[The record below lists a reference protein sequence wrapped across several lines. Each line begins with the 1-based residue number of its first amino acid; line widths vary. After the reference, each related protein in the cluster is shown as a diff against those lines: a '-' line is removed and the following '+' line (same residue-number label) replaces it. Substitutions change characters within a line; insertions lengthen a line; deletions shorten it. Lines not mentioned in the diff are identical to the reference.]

1 MTSFKLVK
9 YIPRIKKKKSGLRK
23 LTRKVPTDRLL
34 KFERVFKAQKRI
46 PMSVFKAQRVLDEIR
61 WRYYEETVMIL
72 NIMPYQASYPILKVV
87 YSAAANATHY
97 RDFDKANLFITKAE
111 VSRSTIMKKFR
122 PRARGRSFP
131 IKKSMCHITIVLNIV
146 KKSKISIPSKK
157 I

>member
-23 LTRKVPTDRLL
+23 LARKVPTDRLL

-72 NIMPYQASYPILKVV
+72 NLMPYRASYPILKLV

-97 RDFDKANLFITKAE
+97 RDFYKANLFITMA
-111 VSRSTIMKKFR
+111 
-122 PRARGRSFP
+122 
-131 IKKSMCHITIVLNIV
+131 KS
-146 KKSKISIPSKK
+146 SS
-157 I
+157 

>member
-9 YIPRIKKKKSGLRK
+9 YTPRIKKKKGLRK
-23 LTRKVPTDRLL
+23 LARKVPTDPLL

-46 PMSVFKAQRVLDEIR
+46 HMSVFKAQRVLDEIR

-72 NIMPYQASYPILKVV
+72 NLMPYRASYPILKLV

-97 RDFDKANLFITKAE
+97 RDFDKTNLFITKAE

-122 PRARGRSFP
+122 PRARGRSFS
-131 IKKSMCHITIVLNIV
+131 IKKTMCNITIVLNIV
-146 KKSKISIPSKK
+146 KKSK
-157 I
+157 

>member
-9 YIPRIKKKKSGLRK
+9 YTPRIKKKKSGLRK
-23 LTRKVPTDRLL
+23 LARKVPTDRLL

-46 PMSVFKAQRVLDEIR
+46 HMSVFKVQRVLDEIR

-72 NIMPYQASYPILKVV
+72 NLMPYRASYPILKLV

-111 VSRSTIMKKFR
+111 AVSREKKLR
-122 PRARGRSFP
+122 VPNAS
-131 IKKSMCHITIVLNIV
+131 KKVDF
-146 KKSKISIPSKK
+146 PSKQFALK
-157 I
+157 LIIAAIQFELSMEY

>member
-23 LTRKVPTDRLL
+23 LARKVPTDRLL
-34 KFERVFKAQKRI
+34 KFERVFKAQKLI

-61 WRYYEETVMIL
+61 WRYYEQTVMIMNL
-72 NIMPYQASYPILKVV
+72 MPYRASYPILKLV

-97 RDFDKANLFITKAE
+97 RDFDKANLFITEAE
-111 VSRSTIMKKFR
+111 VSRSTIMKNFFR
-122 PRARGRSFP
+122 PQARGRSFP
-131 IKKSMCHITIVLNIV
+131 IKKHVSYNNCT
-146 KKSKISIPSKK
+146 KISIPSKK

>member
-23 LTRKVPTDRLL
+23 LARKVPTDRLL
-34 KFERVFKAQKRI
+34 KFERVFKAQKSI

-72 NIMPYQASYPILKVV
+72 NLMPYRASYPILKLV

-146 KKSKISIPSKK
+146 KKSK
-157 I
+157 

>member
-23 LTRKVPTDRLL
+23 LARKVPTDRLL

-72 NIMPYQASYPILKVV
+72 NLMPYRASYPILKLV

-97 RDFDKANLFITKAE
+97 RDFDKAVHRCL
-111 VSRSTIMKKFR
+111 S
-122 PRARGRSFP
+122 
-131 IKKSMCHITIVLNIV
+131 
-146 KKSKISIPSKK
+146 
-157 I
+157 

>member
-9 YIPRIKKKKSGLRK
+9 YTPRIKKKKNELRK
-23 LTRKVPTDRLL
+23 LARKVPTDRLL

-46 PMSVFKAQRVLDEIR
+46 NMSVFKAQRVLDEIR

-72 NIMPYQASYPILKVV
+72 NLMPYRASYPILKLV

-97 RDFDKANLFITKAE
+97 RDFDKASLFITKAE

-122 PRARGRSFP
+122 PRARGRSYS
-131 IKKSMCHITIVLNIV
+131 IKKTMCHITIVLNIV
-146 KKSKISIPSKK
+146 KKSK
-157 I
+157 